1 MSVWFEKLVMISKIF
16 ICWILYWPL
25 ALVKPV
31 IQKPQNHQIWDPEH
45 EYENEIVDVPFT
57 TYFDKYIRLIYFMKR
72 ISFFKFSLKTRSR
85 YQGINVLHKIILI
98 NKENF

>member
-1 MSVWFEKLVMISKIF
+1 MPVWFEKFVMISKIF

-45 EYENEIVDVPFT
+45 DYENEIVDVPCA
-57 TYFDKYIRLIYFMKR
+57 TYFDKYIRLIYFIER
-72 ISFFKFSLKTRSR
+72 ISFF
-85 YQGINVLHKIILI
+85 
-98 NKENF
+98 